1 MRKKFDPISIEV
13 YWNRLINI
21 MDETAATLVKTSFS
35 SVVRDFHDYAC
46 TLFDEDLTMLV
57 QSTHTTPGLL
67 GVLPQVAKNIARI
80 YPPEKL
86 NPGDVLIT
94 NDPWLASGH
103 LIDISV
109 YTPIFYRGRII
120 GYALCIVHH
129 TNIGGRF
136 ASIDST
142 DIFEEGLKIP
152 VSKICKKGEFNEELF
167 DIIRGNV
174 RVPETVI
181 GDIKAQ
187 IQANDMQARLVMQF
201 IDKEKIDDLRELG
214 AEVVRRTEKS
224 MREKIL
230 AIPDDRSSHEMIL
243 RNVIE
248 GIESIRLKAEVIVQ
262 GSEIYVD
269 FAGTSAQVGKAL
281 NCTYNFTR
289 AYTVY
294 PLKCMI
300 DPEVP
305 NNEGCIRPIKMS
317 APEGSIL
324 NPVWPAATFG
334 RTMIAH
340 FVTELIIMAMS
351 KLLPREAIAASG
363 STALLYLTLKGS
375 TSDGKPYLAVSSH
388 FGGLGARFSKDG
400 PSCRS
405 FPCNVS
411 NIPIEINESGIPI
424 YFKKKSIT
432 CDSGGPGQY
441 RGGCGQEVILK
452 VLDDPA
458 VAQAGL
464 MVSLRGGRLGVPV
477 EGLFGGWQAPGENV
491 AMING
496 QLLPN
501 TNKVFTLW
509 PGDEL
514 CIRYL
519 GGGGFG
525 SPVLRDPYLVKE
537 DVQNG
542 LVSIQNAQEVYRVAI
557 DPVTLEIDHGKT
569 DALRQSAK
577 DEKRTFQEERRNG

>member
-1 MRKKFDPISIEV
+1 MKKRLDPISIEV

-46 TLFDEDLTMLV
+46 TLFDENQTMLV

-67 GVLPQVAKNIARI
+67 GVLPQVAKNIASI
-80 YPPEKL
+80 YPPERL

-109 YTPIFYRGRII
+109 YTPIFYHGRIVA
-120 GYALCIVHH
+120 YALCIVHH

-136 ASIDST
+136 ASIDSA

-152 VSKICKKGEFNEELF
+152 LSKICKEGKFNEELF
-167 DIIRGNV
+167 EIIQNNV

-187 IQANDMQARLVMQF
+187 IQANDMQARLVTQF
-201 IDKEKIDDLRELG
+201 IEKEKIDDLRELS
-214 AEVVRRTEKS
+214 AEIVSRTERS

-230 AIPDDRSSHEMIL
+230 AIPDNHSSHAMTL
-243 RNVIE
+243 KNVIE
-248 GIESIRLKAEVIVQ
+248 GIGPIHLKATVTVK
-262 GSEIYVD
+262 GSDILVD
-269 FAGTSAQVGKAL
+269 FAGTSPQVSKAL

-305 NNEGCIRPIKMS
+305 NNEGCIRPIKVL

-334 RTMIAH
+334 RTMVAH
-340 FVTELIIMAMS
+340 FVTELIIIAMS
-351 KLLPREAIAASG
+351 KLLPEEAIAASG
-363 STALLYLTLKGS
+363 STALLYLTLKGT
-375 TSDGKPYLAVSSH
+375 TSSGKPYLAVSSH

-400 PSCRS
+400 PSCCS

-411 NIPIEINESGIPI
+411 NIPIEINESGIPL

-441 RGGCGQEVILK
+441 RGGCGQEVIIK
-452 VLDDPA
+452 ALDDPS
-458 VAQAGL
+458 VAQNGL
-464 MVSLRGGRLGVPV
+464 VVSMRGGRLGVDV
-477 EGLFGGWQAPGENV
+477 EGLSEGWKAPGENL
-491 AMING
+491 AMLNG

-501 TNKVFTLW
+501 TNKVITLW

-514 CIRYL
+514 CINYL
-519 GGGGFG
+519 GGGGYGPPF
-525 SPVLRDPYLVKE
+525 LRDPEGVRL
-537 DVQNG
+537 DVLNG
-542 LVSIQNAQEVYRVAI
+542 LVSLQSAHEIYKVVM
-557 DPVTLEIDHGKT
+557 DPITLEIDDEKT
-569 DALRQSAK
+569 KSLRELMRNPK
-577 DEKRTFQEERRNG
+577 DE

>member
-1 MRKKFDPISIEV
+1 MKKRLDPISIEV

-46 TLFDEDLTMLV
+46 TLFDEHQTMLV

-67 GVLPQVAKNIARI
+67 GVLPQVAKNIAGI
-80 YPPEKL
+80 YPPERL

-109 YTPIFYRGRII
+109 YTPIFYHNRII
-120 GYALCIVHH
+120 AYALCIVHH

-152 VSKICKKGEFNEELF
+152 VSKICKEGTFNEELF
-167 DIIRGNV
+167 DIIQNNV
-174 RVPETVI
+174 RVPQTVI

-187 IQANDMQARLVMQF
+187 IQANDMQARWVTQF
-201 IDKEKIDDLRELG
+201 IEKEKIDDLGELS
-214 AEVVRRTEKS
+214 AEIISRTERS

-230 AIPDDRSSHEMIL
+230 AIPDNHSSHEMTL

-248 GIESIRLKAEVIVQ
+248 GIGPIYLKGTVTVK
-262 GSEIYVD
+262 GSDILVD
-269 FAGTSAQVGKAL
+269 FGGTSPQVSKAL

-300 DPEVP
+300 DPGVP
-305 NNEGCIRPIKMS
+305 NNEGCIRPIKVL

-324 NPVWPAATFG
+324 NPLWPAATFG

-340 FVTELIIMAMS
+340 FVTELIIIAMS
-351 KLLPREAIAASG
+351 KLLPEEAIAASG
-363 STALLYLTLKGS
+363 STALLYLTLKGT
-375 TSDGKPYLAVSSH
+375 TSSGKPYLAVSSH

-400 PSCRS
+400 PSCCS

-411 NIPIEINESGIPI
+411 NIPIEINESGIPL

-432 CDSGGPGQY
+432 CDSGGPGQG
-441 RGGCGQEVILK
+441 RGGCGQEVIIK
-452 VLDDPA
+452 ALDDPS
-458 VAQAGL
+458 VAQHGL
-464 MVSLRGGRLGVPV
+464 VVSMRGGRLGVDV
-477 EGLFGGWQAPGENV
+477 EGLFGGWKAPGENV
-491 AMING
+491 ATLNG

-501 TNKVFTLW
+501 TNKVITLW

-514 CIRYL
+514 CINYL
-519 GGGGFG
+519 GGGGYGPPF
-525 SPVLRDPYLVKE
+525 LRDPEKVRL
-537 DVQNG
+537 DVLNG
-542 LVSIQNAQEVYRVAI
+542 LVSLERAREIYKVVV
-557 DPVTLEIDHGKT
+557 DPVTLDIDNEKT
-569 DALRQSAK
+569 ESLRAVIRNSG
-577 DEKRTFQEERRNG
+577 EK